1 MNIARIPLTQ
11 GNLNNNHFYLTT
23 CLSMFPADSVGGRNQ
38 SVQAMRTL
46 RLNPIGGECLET
58 DIDGGKNI
66 FRKRGWVGEMFKR
79 TKAKVG
85 DLVVIQKHENGT
97 YGVWVD
103 KAI

>member
-1 MNIARIPLTQ
+1 
-11 GNLNNNHFYLTT
+11 
-23 CLSMFPADSVGGRNQ
+23 MFPVDSVGGRNQ
-38 SVQAMRTL
+38 SAQATRTL

-58 DIDGGKNI
+58 DIDGEKNI

-79 TKAKVG
+79 TNAKAG
-85 DLVVIQKHENGT
+85 DHVVIQKHENDT